1 MGLGKIGAVCV
12 LGEWRGITLK
22 NKKISMA
29 RQNELFDEG
38 ILLFSTRLTQK

>member
-22 NKKISMA
+22 NKKKSMA
-29 RQNELFDEG
+29 RQNELFVEG
-38 ILLFSTRLTQK
+38 IILFSTRFTPK